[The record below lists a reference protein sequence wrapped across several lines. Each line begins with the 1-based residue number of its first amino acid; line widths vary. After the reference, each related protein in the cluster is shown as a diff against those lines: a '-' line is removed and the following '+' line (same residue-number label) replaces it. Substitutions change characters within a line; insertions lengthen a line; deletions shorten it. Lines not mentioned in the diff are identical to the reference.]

1 MRKLIYRLYE
11 HQLEKEL
18 KPEGLPKHIGVMV
31 DGNRR
36 WAVAQGLDRAGHGHA
51 AGARKIEDF
60 LGWCA
65 DLKISHVTLY
75 LLSTD
80 NLKGRDS
87 DELADLIEIIVSL
100 SERLA
105 DLGKFRLQVVGDMQA
120 LPEDAANRLQVI
132 QEQSSRNSGLHV
144 NLAVAY
150 GGRKEIAD
158 AMRSILRKNASEGK
172 SVEELAELLT
182 PELIADH
189 LYTGGQPDPD
199 LLIRTSGEQRLSGFL
214 LWQSAN
220 SEFYFAEAM
229 WPDFRRVDFL
239 RAMRNFQRRHRRFG
253 S

>member
-1 MRKLIYRLYE
+1 MQNLLYRFYE
-11 HQLEKEL
+11 QRLEADL
-18 KPEGLPKHIGVMV
+18 RPQDMPKHIGVMV

-36 WAVAQGLDRAGHGHA
+36 WAKEQGFDRSLGHA
-51 AGARKIEDF
+51 AGAKRIVDF
-60 LGWCA
+60 LGWCT
-65 DLKISHVTLY
+65 DLDIQHVTLY

-80 NLKGRDS
+80 NLKGRNQE
-87 DELADLIEIIVSL
+87 ELDDLVGIITSL
-100 SERLA
+100 AEHLA
-105 DLGKFRLQVVGDMQA
+105 KLGRWRLQIVGDMEA
-120 LPEDAANRLQVI
+120 LSDEAASRLRAV
-132 QEQSSRNSGLHV
+132 ESATAKNSGTHV

-158 AMRSILRKNASEGK
+158 AMRQILRKHASSGDSIEQ
-172 SVEELAELLT
+172 LAEVLT
-182 PELIADH
+182 PELIAEH

-220 SEFYFAEAM
+220 SEFYFAEAL

-239 RAMRNFQRRHRRFG
+239 RAIRDFQRRHRRFG

>member
-1 MRKLIYRLYE
+1 MRNLIYRFYE
-11 HQLEKEL
+11 HQLEREL

-36 WAVAQGLDRAGHGHA
+36 WAVSQGLDRAGHGHA

-65 DLKISHVTLY
+65 DLNISHVTLY

-80 NLKGRDS
+80 NLKGRDFE
-87 DELADLIEIIVSL
+87 ELTDLIEIIVSL

-105 DLGKFRLQVVGDMQA
+105 DLGKFRLQVVGDLES
-120 LPEDAANRLQVI
+120 LPREASDRLHRI
-132 QEQSSRNSGLHV
+132 QEQSSGNSGLHV

>member
-1 MRKLIYRLYE
+1 VRNLIYRFYE
-11 HQLEKEL
+11 HQLEREL

-51 AGARKIEDF
+51 AGAKKIEDF

-65 DLKISHVTLY
+65 DLNISHVTLY

-87 DELADLIEIIVSL
+87 EELTDLIEIIVSL

-105 DLGKFRLQVVGDMQA
+105 DLGKFRLQVVGDLES
-120 LPEDAANRLQVI
+120 LPDEASNRLQRI
-132 QEQSSRNSGLHV
+132 QEQSSGNSGLHV

>member
-1 MRKLIYRLYE
+1 VRNLIYRFYE
-11 HQLEKEL
+11 HQLEREL

-51 AGARKIEDF
+51 AGAKKIEDF

-65 DLKISHVTLY
+65 DLNISHVTLY

-87 DELADLIEIIVSL
+87 EELSDLIEIIVSL

-105 DLGKFRLQVVGDMQA
+105 DLGKFRLQVVGDLES
-120 LPEDAANRLQVI
+120 LPAEASNRLQRI
-132 QEQSSRNSGLHV
+132 QEQSSGNSGLHV

-182 PELIADH
+182 PDLIADH

>member
-1 MRKLIYRLYE
+1 MRNLIYRFYE
-11 HQLEKEL
+11 HQLEREL

-65 DLKISHVTLY
+65 DLNISHVTLY

-87 DELADLIEIIVSL
+87 EELTDLIEIIVSL

-105 DLGKFRLQVVGDMQA
+105 DLGKFRLQVVGDLES
-120 LPEDAANRLQVI
+120 LPKEASDRLQRI
-132 QEQSSRNSGLHV
+132 QEQSSGNSGLHV

-220 SEFYFAEAM
+220 SEFYFAEAL

-239 RAMRNFQRRHRRFG
+239 RALRDFQRRHRRFG

>member
-1 MRKLIYRLYE
+1 VRNLIYRFYE
-11 HQLEKEL
+11 HQLEREL

-36 WAVAQGLDRAGHGHA
+36 WAVSQGLNRAGHGHA

-65 DLKISHVTLY
+65 DLNISHVTLY

-80 NLKGRDS
+80 NLKGRDFE
-87 DELADLIEIIVSL
+87 ELTDLIEIIVSL

-105 DLGKFRLQVVGDMQA
+105 DLGKFRLQVVGDLES
-120 LPEDAANRLQVI
+120 LPREASDRLHRI
-132 QEQSSRNSGLHV
+132 QEQSSGNSGLHV

>member
-1 MRKLIYRLYE
+1 VRNLLYRFYE
-11 HQLEKEL
+11 KQIEVGLDSAD
-18 KPEGLPKHIGVMV
+18 LPKHIGVMV

-36 WAVAQGLDRAGHGHA
+36 WATLQGLGKAGHGHA
-51 AGARKIEDF
+51 AGAKKIVEF
-60 LGWCA
+60 LTWCSE
-65 DLKISHVTLY
+65 LNIQHVTLY

-80 NLKGRDS
+80 NLKGRDQE
-87 DELADLIEIIVSL
+87 ELAELIQIIV
-100 SERLA
+100 ELA
-105 DLGKFRLQVVGDMQA
+105 EQLQNKGRWRLQIVGDIAA
-120 LPEDAANRLQVI
+120 LPIEAAQRLLATQT
-132 QEQSSRNSGLHV
+132 STKSNSGTHV

-158 AMRSILRKNASEGK
+158 AMRSIVKKHAEQGSSIEQ
-172 SVEELAELLT
+172 LAEVLT
-182 PELIADH
+182 PELITEH

-220 SEFYFAEAM
+220 SEFYFAEAL

-239 RAMRNFQRRHRRFG
+239 RALRDFQRRHRRFG

>member
-1 MRKLIYRLYE
+1 
-11 HQLEKEL
+11 
-18 KPEGLPKHIGVMV
+18 MV

-36 WAVAQGLDRAGHGHA
+36 WASLQGLEKAGQGHQ
-51 AGARKIEDF
+51 AGAKKIIDF
-60 LGWCA
+60 LGWCS
-65 DLKISHVTLY
+65 DLRIDHVTLY

-80 NLKGRDS
+80 NLKGRQS
-87 DELADLIEIIVSL
+87 EELEDLIEIIVSL
-100 SERLA
+100 AEELA
-105 DLGKFRLQVVGDMQA
+105 NKGRWQLQVVGDVA
-120 LPEDAANRLQVI
+120 SLPEAAARRLAEV
-132 QEQSSRNSGLHV
+132 ESKTAKNSGTHV

-158 AMRSILRKNASEGK
+158 AMRSILKKHSDQGTTID
-172 SVEELAELLT
+172 ELAEFLT
-182 PELIADH
+182 PELITEH

-220 SEFYFAEAM
+220 SEFYFAEAL

-239 RAMRNFQRRHRRFG
+239 RALRDFQRRHRRFG